1 METCSWISTIN
12 IMKVATLSK
21 FICRF
26 NAVPVKI
33 QRYFIDLG
41 KKIKNSME
49 SQKSQIA
56 KVIPK
61 SKNISGGIT
70 IVDFKLYYRA
80 IMMKTAW
87 C

>member
-1 METCSWISTIN
+1 
-12 IMKVATLSK
+12 
-21 FICRF
+21 
-26 NAVPVKI
+26 
-33 QRYFIDLG
+33 
-41 KKIKNSME
+41 ME